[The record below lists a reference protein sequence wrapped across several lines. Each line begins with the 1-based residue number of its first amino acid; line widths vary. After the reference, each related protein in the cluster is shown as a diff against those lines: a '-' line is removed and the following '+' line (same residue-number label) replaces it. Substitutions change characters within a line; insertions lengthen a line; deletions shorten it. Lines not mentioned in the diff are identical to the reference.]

1 MHISRSVGIILC
13 ITHYKNRQHSTG
25 VKLTKALQKGMVIF
39 MKKKYAGYIF
49 PSMLSFLLT
58 GIYSIIDGIFV
69 GRAMGDPGL
78 AAINIAW
85 PLVSLII
92 SLGTGIGMG
101 AAVVVSLNKGAGDE
115 AKARR
120 TEGNAFFLLTMDAIL
135 LVLFLYLFHIPLLI
149 LLGAEGELLPLA
161 SDYVRYI
168 LLGGVIQVLASGMIP
183 LMRNHGASFYA
194 MCSMAL
200 GCITNIF
207 LDYYFVIALNL
218 GLKGAALATVFG
230 QALTLILGIA
240 FYIRKKNRLPVS
252 SILPRKDTVLAILK
266 VAVSPFGLTYLPS
279 ITIIFMNLQSLK
291 YGGEE
296 AVSAYAVLAYIISF
310 MELLVQGIGDGSQPL
325 LSLCQGSGDKK
336 SLKTYAKWTFTLGI
350 GFGIAGAAIFLLVR
364 NILPAF
370 YGTSP
375 EAAAYIVHAAP
386 AFALVMAL
394 YGLTK
399 PAVSFFYATHRVIR
413 SSLLVYGE
421 IILTLAFILVLP
433 LFSGIDG
440 VWYTIPAVQI
450 VLGIASIIFLKK

>member
-1 MHISRSVGIILC
+1 
-13 ITHYKNRQHSTG
+13 
-25 VKLTKALQKGMVIF
+25 

-58 GIYSIIDGIFV
+58 GIYSIVDGIFV

-101 AAVVVSLNKGAGDE
+101 AAVVVSLSKGAGDQK
-115 AKARR
+115 KAIR
-120 TEGNAFFLLTMDAIL
+120 TEGNAFFLLFTCSLL
-135 LVLFLYLFHIPLLI
+135 LVIFLYFFHPRLLI
-149 LLGAEGELLPLA
+149 LLGAKDDLLPLA

-168 LLGGVIQVLASGMIP
+168 LLGGMVQVFASGLVP
-183 LMRNHGASFYA
+183 LMRNHSASVYA

-207 LDYYFVIALNL
+207 LDYLFVIVLNW
-218 GLKGAALATVFG
+218 GIKGAALATVFG
-230 QALTLILGIA
+230 QILTLFLGIA
-240 FYIRKKNRLPVS
+240 FYIRKKNRIPLSGIRPD
-252 SILPRKDTVLAILK
+252 KNTVLAILQ

-279 ITIIFMNLQSLK
+279 ITIIFMNLQALK

-325 LSLCQGSGDKK
+325 LSLCQGSNDEK
-336 SLKTYAKWTFTLGI
+336 SLKIYAKWTFTLGI
-350 GFGIAGAAIFLLVR
+350 GFGAVGAAVFISMRSLTPVL
-364 NILPAF
+364 
-370 YGTSP
+370 YGTSK
-375 EAAAYIVHAAP
+375 EAADYIIYATP
-386 AFALVMAL
+386 AFALVTAL

-399 PAVSFFYATHRVIR
+399 PAVSYFYATHRMVR
-413 SSLLVYGE
+413 SNFLVYGE
-421 IILTLAFILVLP
+421 IILTLLFIVVFP
-433 LFSGIDG
+433 LIWGLNG

-450 VLGIASIIFLKK
+450 VLGILSLIFLGGKQKSAVKI

>member
-1 MHISRSVGIILC
+1 
-13 ITHYKNRQHSTG
+13 
-25 VKLTKALQKGMVIF
+25 

-58 GIYSIIDGIFV
+58 GIYSIVDGIFV

-85 PLVSLII
+85 PLVALII

-101 AAVVVSLNKGAGDE
+101 AAVVVSLSKGANDQK
-115 AKARR
+115 KAVR
-120 TEGNAFFLLTMDAIL
+120 TEGNAFFLLFICSLLLVIL
-135 LVLFLYLFHIPLLI
+135 LYFLHPTLLM
-149 LLGAEGELLPLA
+149 LLGAKDELLPVA

-168 LLGGVIQVLASGMIP
+168 LLGGIVQVFATGLIP

-200 GCITNIF
+200 GCTTNIF
-207 LDYYFVIALNL
+207 LDYLFVIALRW
-218 GLKGAALATVFG
+218 GIKGAALATVFG
-230 QALTLILGIA
+230 QILTLLLGIA
-240 FYIRKKNRLPVS
+240 FYIRKKNRIPLS
-252 SILPRKDTVLAILK
+252 AIHPDK
-266 VAVSPFGLTYLPS
+266 NTIHAIMQVAVSPFGLTYLPS
-279 ITIIFMNLQSLK
+279 ITIIFMNLQALK

-325 LSLCQGSGDKK
+325 LSLCQGSNDKK
-336 SLKTYAKWTFTLGI
+336 SLKTYAKWTFTLGV
-350 GFGIAGAAIFLLVR
+350 GFGLTGAVIFTSMR
-364 NILPAF
+364 NLIPAF
-370 YGTSP
+370 YGTSS
-375 EAAAYIVHAAP
+375 EAAAYIIYATP

-399 PAVSFFYATHRVIR
+399 PAVSYFYATHRMMR
-413 SSLLVYGE
+413 SNLLVYGE
-421 IILTLAFILVLP
+421 IVLTILFIIVFP
-433 LFSGIDG
+433 LFWGLKG

-450 VLGIASIIFLKK
+450 VLSILSLIFLTVHERRAKLP

>member
-1 MHISRSVGIILC
+1 
-13 ITHYKNRQHSTG
+13 
-25 VKLTKALQKGMVIF
+25 

-49 PSMLSFLLT
+49 PSMFSFLLT

-85 PLVSLII
+85 PLVALII

-101 AAVVVSLNKGAGDE
+101 AAVVISLNKGAGNE
-115 AKARR
+115 IKARR
-120 TEGNAFFLLTMDAIL
+120 AEGNAFFLLTIGALL
-135 LVLFLYLFHIPLLI
+135 LVLFLYLFHTPLLI
-149 LLGAEGELLPLA
+149 LLGAKDDLLPLA

-168 LLGGVIQVLASGMIP
+168 LLGGIIQVLASGSIP

-194 MCSMAL
+194 MCSMTL
-200 GCITNIF
+200 GCITNIL
-207 LDYYFVIALNL
+207 LDYCFVITLNL

-230 QALTLILGIA
+230 QALTLIFSIA

-252 SILPRKDTVLAILK
+252 SLRPETDTVRAILK

-279 ITIIFMNLQSLK
+279 VTIIFMNLQALK

-325 LSLCQGSGDKK
+325 LSLSQGRNDEK
-336 SLKTYAKWTFTLGI
+336 SLKTYVKWTFTLGI
-350 GFGIAGAAIFLLVR
+350 GFGITGAAIFLLVR
-364 NILPAF
+364 NILPSF
-370 YGTSP
+370 YGTSK
-375 EAAAYIVHAAP
+375 EAAAYIIYAAP

-394 YGLTK
+394 YGLNK
-399 PAVSFFYATHRVIR
+399 PAVSYFYATHRIIR
-413 SSLLVYGE
+413 SNLLVYGE
-421 IILTLAFILVLP
+421 IILTVAFILILP
-433 LFSGIDG
+433 LFLGLNG

-450 VLGIASIIFLKK
+450 VLGISSIIFLKK